1 MNSEQLKQ
9 YIEKGKEGDY
19 LIVDVRQPEEYVRGH
34 IPGARLIPIKE
45 LVADFSN
52 LPSDK
57 DLIFYCHSGGRS
69 GVAATLVTE
78 EGVSNNIYNL
88 EGGIMAWQ
96 DKVVSDYPKV
106 QVFDKS
112 KSVSELLLIAM
123 DLEKG
128 AFRFYNYVKD
138 RFVSEHFSMIFG
150 QLSTEETAHARAV
163 YQYWKNT
170 KKGPSKFERVFEN
183 LKGEIL
189 EGGEDLIDILERAE
203 AIEGNMCLNL
213 LELALSIENSAFD
226 LYRTMAE
233 QIESKEARGVF
244 LSIAEAEKTHMK
256 RLIDALNQ
264 CDETDVSKG

>member
-9 YIEKGKEGDY
+9 YIEKSKEGDY
-19 LIVDVRQPEEYVRGH
+19 LIVDVRQPEEYVGGH
-34 IPGARLIPIKE
+34 IPGARLVPIRE

-52 LPSDK
+52 LPSGK
-57 DLIFYCHSGGRS
+57 DVIFYCHSGGRS
-69 GVAATLVTE
+69 EAAATLVTE
-78 EGVSNNIYNL
+78 EGVSNKNVYNL

-96 DKVVSDYPKV
+96 DRVVADYPKV

-138 RFVSEHFSMIFG
+138 RFVSEHFSMTFG

-170 KKGPSKFERVFEN
+170 KKDPPKFERVFEN

-189 EGGEDLIDILERAE
+189 EGGENLIDILKRAE
-203 AIEGNMCLNL
+203 TIEGNTCLNFI
-213 LELALSIENSAFD
+213 ELALHIENSAFD

-233 QIESKEARGVF
+233 KTENKEARGGF

-256 RLIDALNQ
+256 GLIDALSE
-264 CDETDVSKG
+264 CH